1 MGQRLV
7 VSIQN
12 NGKELATV
20 YYHWSAYTVSA
31 LWETSK
37 LVKCIFNHK
46 DETEEELKLRLIRF
60 CEKNGGG
67 INGNPAEFEYIK
79 SLYPGEVFKRD
90 GYSRSD
96 GLIDLSESGR
106 RKSHGLSDGDVE
118 IYIDEER
125 INNGVFGYYQ
135 DYNEY
140 VDEVKSCSNDY
151 EDEIVSLEEI
161 PDIGCDLGYIAIED
175 IDKVIDVLEE
185 KRAFLVR
192 NGYEIYE
199 LSE

>member
-31 LWETSK
+31 LWEASK
-37 LVKCIFNHK
+37 LVKCIFNHQ

-60 CEKNGGG
+60 CEENGGG
-67 INGNPAEFEYIK
+67 INNNEEEFKYIE

-90 GYSRSD
+90 GYSRND

-106 RKSHGLSDGDVE
+106 SESHSWSEGDVE

-125 INNGVFGYYQ
+125 INNGVFGWFQ
-135 DYNEY
+135 DYEAY
-140 VDEVKSCSNDY
+140 CEEVKSWGKDY
-151 EDEIVSLEEI
+151 EDEIVKFEDI
-161 PDIGCDLGYIAIED
+161 PDIGYDLGDIAIED
-175 IDKVIDVLEE
+175 IDNVIAALEKAGE
-185 KRAFLVR
+185 HFVKYG
-192 NGYEIYE
+192 NEIYE
-199 LSE
+199 LTE

>member
-31 LWETSK
+31 LWEVSK
-37 LVKCIFNHK
+37 LARCIFNHE

-60 CEKNGGG
+60 CYENGGG
-67 INGNPAEFEYIK
+67 INGNEEEFQYIE

-96 GLIDLSESGR
+96 GLIDLSEKGR
-106 RKSHGLSDGDVE
+106 EEAHGWSEGDVE

-125 INNGVFGYYQ
+125 INNGVFGWWANYEEYY
-135 DYNEY
+135 E
-140 VDEVKSCSNDY
+140 EVKSWGKNY
-151 EDEIVSLEEI
+151 EDDLVAFKDI
-161 PDIGCDLGYIAIED
+161 PDIGYDLGDIAIED
-175 IDKVIDVLEE
+175 IDNVITVLETAGE
-185 KRAFLVR
+185 HIVR
-192 NGYEIYE
+192 YGSEIYE
-199 LSE
+199 LVE